1 MQADRISDLLRPF
14 IERPLSPSQL
24 QQVSMYIDTLLR
36 WNARINLTAIR
47 NPDEIVTRHFG
58 ESFFLAR
65 HLFPHANQATVPTP
79 RALDIGS
86 GAGWPGLPLKIW
98 APSIHLTLVESN
110 AKKAAFLREVVRT
123 LGLTQV
129 VVINERTEA
138 LIKRDDLIQNDVVTF
153 RAVEHFEEIL
163 EQAMSFLV
171 PGGRVA
177 LLIGSSQVHS
187 LASRSNIQWNAPVA
201 VPKLER
207 SVLCFGKLG

>member
-1 MQADRISDLLRPF
+1 MQKDRIGELLEPF
-14 IERPLSPSQL
+14 LEQPLKASQL
-24 QQVSMYIDTLLR
+24 EHISIYIDILSR

-65 HLFPHANQATVPTP
+65 HLFPDTNQATVPAT

-98 APSIHLTLVESN
+98 APAIHLTLVESN
-110 AKKAAFLREVVRT
+110 AKKAAFLREVVRA

-138 LIKRDDLIQNDVVTF
+138 LIERNDSVQNDLVTF

-171 PGGRVA
+171 RGGRVA
-177 LLIGSSQVHS
+177 LLIGASQVHS
-187 LASRSNIQWNAPVA
+187 LASHSSIQWSAPFA
-201 VPKLER
+201 VPSSQR
-207 SVLCFGKLG
+207 RVLCIGQLG

>member
-1 MQADRISDLLRPF
+1 MQKDRIGELLAPF
-14 IERPLSPSQL
+14 LEQPLIASQL
-24 QQVSMYIDTLLR
+24 EQISTYIDILLR

-65 HLFPHANQATVPTP
+65 HLFPYANQATVPAL

-98 APSIHLTLVESN
+98 APDVHLTLVESN
-110 AKKAAFLREVVRT
+110 AKKAAFLREIVRA

-129 VVINERTEA
+129 GVINERTEA
-138 LIKRDDLIQNDVVTF
+138 LIERDDLIQNDVVTF

-177 LLIGSSQVHS
+177 LLIGSSQVY
-187 LASRSNIQWNAPVA
+187 
-201 VPKLER
+201 
-207 SVLCFGKLG
+207 